1 MDLMKEI
8 VGITDVKCDCTV
20 QELTGYINM
29 LAVHFGGS
37 FSEEDVMSALRK
49 LEDDDDSDVVLVRA
63 NPGTGYPIIDKGY
76 PWCVTHT
83 RTPPKFVL
91 PGYDDVPC

>member
-8 VGITDVKCDCTV
+8 AGITDVKCDCTV
-20 QELTGYINM
+20 QELTGHINM

-37 FSEEDVMSALRK
+37 FSEEDVMRALRK
-49 LEDDDDSDVVLVRA
+49 LEENDNSDVVLVRA
-63 NPGTGYPIIDKGY
+63 NPGTGYPIDEGY
-76 PWCVTHT
+76 PWYVTHT

-91 PGYDDVPC
+91 PGYDNVPS